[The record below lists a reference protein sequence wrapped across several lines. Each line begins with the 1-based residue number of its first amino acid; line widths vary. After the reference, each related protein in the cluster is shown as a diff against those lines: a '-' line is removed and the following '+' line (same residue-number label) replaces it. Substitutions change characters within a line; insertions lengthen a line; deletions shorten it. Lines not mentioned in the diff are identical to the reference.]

1 MATPV
6 SDSVLPPV
14 PPNSV
19 SDYERPEELL
29 QRYYLSL
36 TNAVNSTEI
45 LNEFKMYKYDEARIS
60 EGLALHANVSNLF
73 SVQKKEKGEQ
83 LQASDEVEKCFITA
97 RQRLVTARIIARAAF
112 EDDANA
118 FVALDLSG
126 KTRVSIS
133 GLTKQA
139 GPFYTNI
146 RQNPRFSA
154 RMAHFGYTDEKLSEE
169 QKLIQPVLDANA
181 RHKKEL
187 GEAVEATI
195 SRDTAFENLASW
207 MSTFYVVA
215 KEALKKKPELM
226 KQLGI

>member
-6 SDSVLPPV
+6 SEPVTPPV

-29 QRYYLSL
+29 QRYHLSL
-36 TNAVNSTEI
+36 TNAVKSPEI
-45 LNEFKMYKYDEARIS
+45 LTELKKFKYDETRIS
-60 EGLALHANVSNLF
+60 EGLALYENVTILF
-73 SVQKKEKGEQ
+73 SLQKKEKGEQ
-83 LQASDEVEKCFITA
+83 LQASDEIVKCFTTA
-97 RQRLVTARIIARAAF
+97 RQRFITTRTIARIAF

-118 FVALDLSG
+118 FMALGLSG
-126 KTRVSIS
+126 KTRISIS
-133 GLTKQA
+133 GIIKQA
-139 GPFYTNI
+139 VPFYTNI

-169 QKLIQPVLDANA
+169 QNLIQPVLDADAN
-181 RHKKEL
+181 HKKEL

-195 SRDTAFENLASW
+195 SRDNTFDDLISW

-226 KQLGI
+226 KQLGM